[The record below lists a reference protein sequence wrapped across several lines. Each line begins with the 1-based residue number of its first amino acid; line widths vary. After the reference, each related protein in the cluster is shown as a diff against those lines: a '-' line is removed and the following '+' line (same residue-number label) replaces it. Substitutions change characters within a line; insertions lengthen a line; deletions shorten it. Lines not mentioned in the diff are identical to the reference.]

1 MRGMEVR
8 HHTSVYIVDDS
19 DSVRQRLIAMLASMG
34 NVAVVG
40 EARTAA
46 EAIDG
51 IAATIPDVVL
61 LDLNLRAGSGIDV
74 LNAVRR
80 NRPGLH
86 VVVLTN
92 HSEPQ
97 YRRACM
103 KAGARHFL
111 DKTTQFDC
119 VRTVLSAPERE
130 PTGTQP

>member
-1 MRGMEVR
+1 MEAR
-8 HHTSVYIVDDS
+8 HHTKVYIVDDS
-19 DSVRQRLIAMLASMG
+19 DSVRQRLIAMLGTMS

-51 IAATIPDVVL
+51 IAATVPDVVL

-74 LNAVRR
+74 LNAIRR
-80 NRPGLH
+80 NRPELH

-103 KAGARHFL
+103 KAGAWHFL
-111 DKTTQFDC
+111 DKSTQFDS
-119 VRTVLSAPERE
+119 VKTVLSAHERK